1 MDLRTTKRRWFKLHA
16 NECLNGSIRWQLT
29 AEERGVWYDLL
40 VFSAVCS
47 NTGMISDRD
56 GNPFP
61 LSFIANR
68 LNISQ
73 ELLETTISK
82 CRDEGRLT
90 VTDGVIQI
98 SNWNK
103 YQSEYDR
110 VKDYQQAYRER
121 KKYQG

>member
-1 MDLRTTKRRWFKLHA
+1 MVDLRITKRRWFKLHA

-47 NTGMISDRD
+47 NTGLISDRD
-56 GNPFP
+56 GNAFP
-61 LSFIANR
+61 LAFIANR
-68 LNISQ
+68 LNINQ
-73 ELLETTISK
+73 ELLETTIEK
-82 CRDEGRLT
+82 CQKEGRLT
-90 VTDGVIQI
+90 FSDGVIQI

-110 VKDYQQAYRER
+110 Q
-121 KKYQG
+121 KKYRD